1 MSDALITIK
10 DFFANFNDIEKDEFF
25 NVLLNDVILIYVS
38 TEDKEDALRLFTVLN
53 SRGVPLSNADILKS
67 INLDAIKDKTTQEK
81 YAKKWEKF
89 EDSFEKDEFDRFL
102 SHIRAILIKQKARGT
117 LLNEF
122 EKIIYN
128 KEKTLLNKGKDTI
141 DLIEK
146 YYNIYNKIILLENT
160 DNNNSNNVLGNDYK
174 NLINILNAAF
184 SSTDWVPPLLVYY
197 NKFKTTRLFEFLK
210 RMEEKAL
217 CDLICRES
225 PTRRM
230 DSFYKIIDQIDN
242 SSSPEDIL
250 DTSVTALKNYNKDS
264 AANII
269 KNEGIYGRIF
279 DKYILLRYEYL
290 NQDNTVVISDY
301 TNLSIEHVLPQNPD
315 INSQWV
321 NDFTEKERDKWTH
334 NIANLILINGRKNS
348 ALSNLDFKDKK
359 IKLQNKIKDTFKGSS
374 EVLNKSKWD
383 IQTLESR
390 LDEMCNVLFDLKK

>member
-1 MSDALITIK
+1 M
-10 DFFANFNDIEKDEFF
+10 
-25 NVLLNDVILIYVS
+25 
-38 TEDKEDALRLFTVLN
+38 
-53 SRGVPLSNADILKS
+53 
-67 INLDAIKDKTTQEK
+67 
-81 YAKKWEKF
+81 
-89 EDSFEKDEFDRFL
+89 
-102 SHIRAILIKQKARGT
+102 
-117 LLNEF
+117 
-122 EKIIYN
+122 
-128 KEKTLLNKGKDTI
+128 
-141 DLIEK
+141 
-146 YYNIYNKIILLENT
+146 ENT